1 MSMFLDMKQSM
12 GQEMRLSPR
21 MIQSMEILTL
31 PVLQLE
37 ERIREELEKNP
48 ALEAGVSTAE
58 IPSTDFEAKYSENP
72 SENGVVNLEP
82 PPPGE
87 EVSKRE
93 EKLARERDAFEQM
106 YEEYGDNYIP
116 SHQPSKWAGLE
127 LSDKKQEAISN
138 EKDRPASLQDH
149 LLQQLPL
156 LEGEPVTLEFA
167 AHIIANLDEKG
178 YLTTPLDELRNSFEG
193 EISEDQSQEALA
205 IVQELEPAGVGATD
219 HQECLLLQLD
229 DPNPGIHHVEM
240 LRDLITHAW
249 DDLWHKR
256 LPAVEKKTGY
266 SMEEIYEALA
276 EIKRFLSLNPAAA
289 FASAPTQYVVPDL
302 ELVVDE
308 EGEYVVKLNDESTPS
323 VFISPQYLEAL
334 KKKQSDEQAKEYI
347 RQKVQQARWLIGAIE
362 QRRSTLQKVAKAI
375 VDHQRDFLE
384 KGPDF
389 IHPLKMQHI
398 ADKVGV
404 NVTTISRA
412 VADKWIET
420 SQGVFPLRRFFHS
433 GTVTSDGKE
442 IAYDTIKRR
451 LQDLVDAE
459 DKSAPLSDDDLVS
472 KLKAMGFPL
481 ARRTVTKYRKE
492 LSIPSSRERK
502 QF

>member
-1 MSMFLDMKQSM
+1 MWLDMKQSM

-31 PVLQLE
+31 PVMQLE
-37 ERIREELEKNP
+37 ERIREEIEKNP

-58 IPSTDFEAKYSENP
+58 MPSTDFEAKYSQDP
-72 SENGVVNLEP
+72 SENGVPTADLQ
-82 PPPGE
+82 PGE
-87 EVSKRE
+87 EISKRE
-93 EKLARERDAFEQM
+93 EKLARERDAFEQF
-106 YEEYGDNYIP
+106 YEESGENYIP

-149 LLQQLPL
+149 LLQQMPL
-156 LEGEPVTLEFA
+156 QEGEPRTLEFA
-167 AHIIANLDEKG
+167 EHIIANLDEKG
-178 YLTTPLDELRNSFEG
+178 YLKTPLEEVRNSFEG
-193 EISEDQSQEALA
+193 EVTEDQAGEALA
-205 IVQELEPAGVGATD
+205 IVQELEPAGVGASD
-219 HQECLLLQLD
+219 LQECLLLQLD
-229 DPNPGIHHVEM
+229 DPNPSIHHVEV
-240 LRDLITHAW
+240 LRDIITHAW
-249 DDLWHKR
+249 DELSHKR
-256 LPAVEKKTGY
+256 FPAMEKKLGY
-266 SMEEIYEALA
+266 SMEEIQEALS
-276 EIKRFLSLNPAAA
+276 EMRRFLSPNPASA
-289 FASAPTQYVVPDL
+289 FASTPTQYVVPDL
-302 ELVVDE
+302 ELTIDE
-308 EGEYVVKLNDESTPS
+308 NGEYVVKLNDESTPS
-323 VFISPQYLEAL
+323 VFINPQYLEAL
-334 KKKQSDEQAKEYI
+334 KKTHSDEAAKDYI
-347 RQKVQQARWLIGAIE
+347 RKKVQQARWLIGAIE

-384 KGPDF
+384 SGPDH

-420 SQGVFPLRRFFHS
+420 SQGVFPLRQFFHS

-451 LQDLVDAE
+451 LQDLVEAE
-459 DKSAPLSDDDLVS
+459 DKSAPLSDDDLVT
-472 KLKAMGFPL
+472 KLKEMGFPL

-492 LSIPSSRERK
+492 LAIPSSRERK
-502 QF
+502 QFS

>member
-1 MSMFLDMKQSM
+1 MSMWLDMKQTM

-31 PVLQLE
+31 PVMQLE

-58 IPSTDFEAKYSENP
+58 IPSTDFEAKYSDDP
-72 SENGVVNLEP
+72 SGDGRGDFEP
-82 PPPGE
+82 PQPGE

-93 EKLARERDAFEQM
+93 EKIARERDAFEQM
-106 YEEYGDNYIP
+106 YEEFGDNYIP
-116 SHQPSKWAGLE
+116 AHQPSKWAGLE

-149 LLQQLPL
+149 LLQQMPL
-156 LEGEPVTLEFA
+156 LEGEPQTLKFA
-167 AHIIANLDEKG
+167 EHIIANLDEKG
-178 YLTTPLDELRNSFEG
+178 YLNSPLEEVRNSFEG
-193 EISEDQSQEALA
+193 EISEDQAEEALA
-205 IVQELEPAGVGATD
+205 IVQELEPAGVGARD
-219 HQECLLLQLD
+219 LQECLLLQLD
-229 DPNPGIHHVEM
+229 DPQPEIHHVEV
-240 LRDLITHAW
+240 LRDIIMHGL
-249 DDLWHKR
+249 DDLKHHRW
-256 LPAVEKKTGY
+256 PALEKKTGR
-266 SMEEIYEALA
+266 SLDELREALSDL
-276 EIKRFLSLNPAAA
+276 RLLSPNPAAA
-289 FASAPTQYVVPDL
+289 FMSAPTQYVVPDL
-302 ELVVDE
+302 TLIIDE
-308 EGEYVVKLNDESTPS
+308 DEQYVVKLNDENTPS
-323 VFISPQYLEAL
+323 VYISPQYLEAL
-334 KKKQSDEQAKEYI
+334 KKNQSDEEAKDYI
-347 RQKVQQARWLIGAIE
+347 RKKVQQARWLIGAIE

-420 SQGVFPLRRFFHS
+420 PQGVFPLRRFFHS

-442 IAYDTIKRR
+442 VAYDTIKRR
-451 LQDLVDAE
+451 LQELVEAE

>member
-1 MSMFLDMKQSM
+1 MSMWLDLKQTM

-31 PVLQLE
+31 PVMQLE

-58 IPSTDFEAKYSENP
+58 IPSTDFEAKYSQDVTTDGSP
-72 SENGVVNLEP
+72 TFEP
-82 PPPGE
+82 NPGE
-87 EVSKRE
+87 EISKRE

-106 YEEYGDNYIP
+106 YEEFGENYIP
-116 SHQPSKWAGLE
+116 PHQPSKWAGLE

-138 EKDRPASLQDH
+138 EKDRQHSLQDH
-149 LLQQLPL
+149 LFQQLPL
-156 LEGEPVTLEFA
+156 QEGDPEVLRFA
-167 AHIIANLDEKG
+167 EHVIGNLDDRG
-178 YLTTPLDELRNSFEG
+178 YLKTPLQELRDSFDG
-193 EISEDQSQEALA
+193 EISEDDAEEALA
-205 IVQELEPAGVGATD
+205 IVQELEPAGVGARD
-219 HQECLLLQLD
+219 LQECLLLQLD
-229 DPNPGIHHVEM
+229 DPHPEIQHVAV
-240 LRDLITHAW
+240 LRDIVMHGLE
-249 DDLWHKR
+249 DLKHNR
-256 LPAVEKKTGY
+256 LPAIEKKTGH
-266 SMEEIYEALA
+266 SIEEIQEALGDM
-276 EIKRFLSLNPAAA
+276 RRLLSPNPAAA

-302 ELVVDE
+302 ELIIDE
-308 EGEYVVKLNDESTPS
+308 DQEYVVKLNDENTPS
-323 VFISPQYLEAL
+323 VYISPQYLEAL
-334 KKKQSDEQAKEYI
+334 KKNQSDEEAKDYI
-347 RQKVQQARWLIGAIE
+347 RKKVQQARWLIGAIE

-420 SQGVFPLRRFFHS
+420 PQGVFPLRRFFHS
-433 GTVTSDGKE
+433 GTVTADGKE
-442 IAYDTIKRR
+442 VAYDTIKRR
-451 LQDLVDAE
+451 LQELVEAE
-459 DKSAPLSDDDLVS
+459 DKSAPLSDDDLVT
-472 KLKAMGFPL
+472 KLKGMGFPL

-492 LSIPSSRERK
+492 LNIPSSRERK

>member
-1 MSMFLDMKQSM
+1 MSMWLDLKQTM

-31 PVLQLE
+31 PIMQLE

-58 IPSTDFEAKYSENP
+58 IPSTDFEAKYSEEP
-72 SENGVVNLEP
+72 SADGQPTGEA
-82 PPPGE
+82 PPGE
-87 EVSKRE
+87 EISKRE

-106 YEEYGDNYIP
+106 YEEFGENYIP

-138 EKDRPASLQDH
+138 EKDRQHSLQDH
-149 LLQQLPL
+149 LLEQLPL
-156 LEGEPVTLEFA
+156 QEGEAETLRFA
-167 AHIIANLDEKG
+167 EHIIANLDEKG
-178 YLTTPLDELRNSFEG
+178 FLKTSLQELQNSFEG
-193 EISEDQSQEALA
+193 EISEDQAAEALA
-205 IVQELEPAGVGATD
+205 IVQELEPAGVGAQD
-219 HQECLLLQLD
+219 VAECLLLQLD
-229 DPNPGIHHVEM
+229 DPPPDVHHVEV
-240 LRDLITHAW
+240 LRDIIMHAF
-249 DDLWHKR
+249 DDLLHHR
-256 LPAVEKKTGY
+256 MPVVEKKTGR
-266 SMEEIYEALA
+266 SLDEIREALPDL
-276 EIKRFLSLNPAAA
+276 RLLSTNPAAS
-289 FASAPTQYVVPDL
+289 FAPSPTQYVVPDL
-302 ELVVDE
+302 RLIVDE
-308 EGEYVVKLNDESTPS
+308 DGEYVVKLNDENTPS
-323 VFISPQYLEAL
+323 VFISPMYLEAL
-334 KKKQSDEQAKEYI
+334 KKNQSEEETKDYI
-347 RQKVQQARWLIGAIE
+347 RKKVQQARWLIGAIE

-420 SQGVFPLRRFFHS
+420 PQGVFPLRRFFHS
-433 GTVTSDGKE
+433 GTVTADGKE
-442 IAYDTIKRR
+442 VAYDTIKRR
-451 LQDLVDAE
+451 LQELVDAE

-472 KLKAMGFPL
+472 KLRAMGFPL

-492 LSIPSSRERK
+492 LAIPSSRERK